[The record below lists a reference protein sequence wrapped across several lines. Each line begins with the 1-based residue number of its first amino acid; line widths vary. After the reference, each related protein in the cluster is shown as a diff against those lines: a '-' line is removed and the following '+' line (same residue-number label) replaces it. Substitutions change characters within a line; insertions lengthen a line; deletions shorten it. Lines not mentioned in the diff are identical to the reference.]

1 MFFGAHIYV
10 LHVPI
15 VVNTV
20 NENINAAG
28 KVHILTPTSLP
39 VYPFLKFSTVAF
51 WNACKS
57 SFVASFHVL
66 LNRMLDL

>member
-1 MFFGAHIYV
+1 MQVKVSTISDDRVCLPSGACFLVQIPIYV

-39 VYPFLKFSTVAF
+39 VYPFL
-51 WNACKS
+51 
-57 SFVASFHVL
+57 
-66 LNRMLDL
+66 